1 MYINYTRDVKPVVH
15 VMKDSLGGLNYDKL
29 SLIIWKWREK
39 KCSAI
44 VTPCCTLIWW
54 YPSEHVGTIISLRK
68 LVKLQSVE
76 RWFCFI
82 CFIIRSKSATLS
94 YRWKTFVAWR
104 DYTYLTLFGF
114 VLRNTKSRHHVFLRL
129 FNLFL
134 QHTAPYSAS
143 SFTIL
148 KVTIMYFLR
157 LFNLFLQHIV
167 PYLASSY
174 TILIVVTGLFEIVE
188 SVAPNCSAFHTFAP
202 CLLKNHHTVFNYNII
217 FRLLTDAAKVIWFA
231 SLRHL
236 QHGWWR
242 GSLW

>member
-44 VTPCCTLIWW
+44 VTPCCTLIW

-82 CFIIRSKSATLS
+82 CFIIRSTSAIIFNRRKSCIELWNYPKRT
-94 YRWKTFVAWR
+94 
-104 DYTYLTLFGF
+104 
-114 VLRNTKSRHHVFLRL
+114 
-129 FNLFL
+129 
-134 QHTAPYSAS
+134 
-143 SFTIL
+143 
-148 KVTIMYFLR
+148 
-157 LFNLFLQHIV
+157 
-167 PYLASSY
+167 
-174 TILIVVTGLFEIVE
+174 
-188 SVAPNCSAFHTFAP
+188 FHTFAP
-202 CLLKNHHTVFNYNII
+202 CLLKNHHIVFNYNII

-236 QHGWWR
+236 QHGWWS